1 MLVCPVAGRWLHGAS
16 AAASIAAA
24 IAALLDMF
32 GPRSRRLSRQML
44 VEEAGDL
51 AERLLGL
58 RRKGVEV
65 VLRVRH
71 ALEHLQLR
79 LHAGAAQLAV
89 GEHGEAQEQVARAAG
104 EDGGR
109 EAGEV
114 AIDRRELRVLEV
126 AAVGIEQRRSEEHT
140 SELQS

>member
-16 AAASIAAA
+16 ATASIAAA

-32 GPRSRRLSRQML
+32 GPRSRRLPRQMR

-58 RRKGVEV
+58 RREGVEI

-71 ALEHLQLR
+71 ALEHLQLG
-79 LHAGAAQLAV
+79 LHAGASQLAV
-89 GEHGEAQEQVARAAG
+89 GEHGEAEKQVARAAG
-104 EDGGR
+104 EDGRR
-109 EAGEV
+109 EAGEIAV
-114 AIDRRELRVLEV
+114 DR
-126 AAVGIEQRRSEEHT
+126 
-140 SELQS
+140 